1 MSASSRL
8 RAISVSIRKDCRGGI
23 APLIA
28 LSIVPVIVA
37 VGSAVDYSKAN
48 ALRTAMQGALD
59 STALTLAAHDEN
71 TLDQAKNI
79 FGASFAHPEVQS
91 LSIAG
96 NTHEDAG
103 KLSVSLAATG
113 TVTTQFMSIMG
124 YESLTLKVKS
134 KASKIR
140 DDSGCVLALD
150 TTADGA
156 VTDGGSTNTVLNN
169 CSVFS
174 NSHSATSVTVGGSAT
189 LSALSIGTVG
199 DVSLSG
205 NTSTTDAIRKGL
217 FPIADPY
224 RDATYPSFSGCTK
237 THLNVNKSMTIDPGV
252 YCNGLTVNAG
262 ATLTLNPGIYYI
274 DQGSFSVNGGA
285 TVTGSG
291 VTLVFTSSTGSNWA
305 TATINGNATVNL
317 TAPIGGPTAGIV
329 VFGDRQIPTGTAFK
343 FNGGSNQYFGGAV
356 YVPTGAI
363 SYAGGS
369 TSSTSCTKIIG
380 NTVEFTGNSS
390 ITINCSSFPT
400 KSFGATMVRL
410 ES

>member
-1 MSASSRL
+1 
-8 RAISVSIRKDCRGGI
+8 
-23 APLIA
+23 
-28 LSIVPVIVA
+28 
-37 VGSAVDYSKAN
+37 
-48 ALRTAMQGALD
+48 MQGALD
-59 STALTLAAHDEN
+59 STALTLAVHDGQ
-71 TLDQAKNI
+71 TLGQATKI
-79 FGASFAHPEVQS
+79 FGASFTHPEVQG

-96 NTHEDAG
+96 QVDNQAS

-113 TVTTQFMSIMG
+113 TIKTEFMSIMG

-150 TTADGA
+150 TTASGA
-156 VTDGGSTNTVLNN
+156 ITDSGSTNTVLNN

-174 NSHSATSVTVGGSAT
+174 NSNSAASVTVGGSAT
-189 LSALSIGTVG
+189 LSARSIGTVG

-205 NTSTTDAIRKGL
+205 NISTTDGIRKGL
-217 FPIADPY
+217 FPISDPY
-224 RDATYPSFSGCTK
+224 YDATYPSFSGCTQ
-237 THLNVNKSMTIDPGV
+237 THMNVNKSITIDPGV

-285 TVTGSG
+285 TVTGTG
-291 VTLVFTSSTGSNWA
+291 VTLIFTSSTGSNWA

-343 FNGGSNQYFGGAV
+343 FNGGSSQYLGGAI

-369 TSSTSCTKIIG
+369 TSSTNCTKIIG
-380 NTVEFTGNSS
+380 NTVEFTGSS
-390 ITINCSSFPT
+390 DLAINCSGLPT
-400 KSFGATMVRL
+400 KSFGATVVRL